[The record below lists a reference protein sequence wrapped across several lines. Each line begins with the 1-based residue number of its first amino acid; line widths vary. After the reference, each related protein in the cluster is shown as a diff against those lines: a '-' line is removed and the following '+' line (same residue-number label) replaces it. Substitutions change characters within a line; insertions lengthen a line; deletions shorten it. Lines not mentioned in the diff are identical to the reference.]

1 MTGSGD
7 PARRRRTLTILAALA
22 IVVGAVGVRT
32 VVSGTRALDRGLERV
47 AAGDEPGA
55 AMFLREAVS
64 WYLPLAWWRE
74 DAIEALWALQAR
86 QAEQGRLP
94 DAVSTL
100 NALRGGLFA
109 ARSVIHP
116 DGDWLARVDA
126 ALPPLLARWEAEAA
140 SAERRASPG
149 PLGAR
154 EGDFAALLA
163 RDPRPSRGF
172 GSLAVVGFLLWVGAT
187 WRGLGRDGGERWRWL
202 GAGLLGLLAFL
213 AGVAFA

>member
-1 MTGSGD
+1 MSG
-7 PARRRRTLTILAALA
+7 PRHPERRRRVLTALAALA
-22 IVVGAVGVRT
+22 LVVGAVSVRT
-32 VVSGTRALDRGLERV
+32 VVSGTRALERGQERV
-47 AAGDEPGA
+47 AAGDETGA

-74 DAIEALWALQAR
+74 DAIEGLWTLQAR

-126 ALPPLLARWEAEAA
+126 ALAPLLARWEAESA
-140 SAERRASPG
+140 STERRASPG
-149 PLGAR
+149 PLSER
-154 EGDFAALLA
+154 EAEFAAILA
-163 RDPRPSRGF
+163 RPTRPSRGF
-172 GSLAVVGFLLWVGAT
+172 GSLAVVGFIAWVSAT
-187 WRGLGRDGGERWRWL
+187 WTGLGRSGRERWRWL
-202 GAGLLGLLAFL
+202 GAGAVGLLAFL
-213 AGVAFA
+213 AGVALA